1 MIEAP
6 LYKTKLSTRILSTD
20 KITVGG
26 DNSIPFMS
34 ENGNSTKTLFALEIP
49 YNIDEN
55 YPEILTKIWENKTL
69 IERVAFADKT
79 YCDLVS
85 IKFNILEENLEKELI
100 EIEKLLSGIFAATNK
115 QIILRGANI
124 KNIDKILL
132 PLLSKK
138 APANTIIAF
147 ADDTTYEE
155 IATATAQFKQI
166 LVLRSPI
173 DINLAK
179 ELNILA
185 KDKGMSLDR
194 LLIDPDMGALGYG
207 LDYGYSIVE
216 KIKLSAFEG
225 DTLLN
230 MPIIVFAGEE
240 AFKSKEAKSS
250 NFDKDWGDYET
261 RARMWELATAA
272 PMISAGAN
280 IVVLWHPESIK
291 ILKEVLK

>member
-1 MIEAP
+1 MTEAP
-6 LYKTKLSTRILSTD
+6 QYKTKLSTRILSTRNM
-20 KITVGG
+20 TVGG
-26 DNSIPFMS
+26 DSSLSFMR
-34 ENGNSTKTLFALEIP
+34 ENNNHSKTLLALEIP
-49 YNIDEN
+49 FKIDAA
-55 YPEILTKIWENKTL
+55 YPEILATIWQNKTL
-69 IERVAFADKT
+69 SERVDFADKT
-79 YCDLVS
+79 QCDIIS
-85 IKFNILEENLEKELI
+85 IKFNISEENLEKELL
-100 EIEKLLSGIFAATNK
+100 EIENLLPSIFSTTDK

-124 KNIDKILL
+124 KNVDKVLL
-132 PLLSKK
+132 PLLAQK
-138 APANTIIAF
+138 APEDTIIAF

-155 IATATAQFKQI
+155 IATATAQYGQI

-225 DTLLN
+225 DPLLN

-240 AFKSKEAKSS
+240 AFKAKEAKSP
-250 NFDKDWGDYET
+250 NFDKNWGDYET
-261 RARMWELATAA
+261 RAKMWELATAA

-280 IVVLWHPESIK
+280 IVVLWHPESI
-291 ILKEVLK
+291 ITLKEVLK